1 MRFTVKSTTTLIL
14 ASKSPRRIELMT
26 LAGFDFLSV
35 PAIKEEKITGGT
47 SPSDAV
53 LMLSRQK
60 AEEIAEKY
68 PYNTVIG
75 ADTVVALGNEIMG
88 KPENEQDAFNM
99 LKKQS
104 GITQEQLA
112 AKLGVTTQAV
122 SKWENGSYP
131 DGDLLPKIADIFD
144 VSIDNLYGRGEKKCS
159 FEQQVVNHMRAIADS
174 NQDSCAEW
182 LKSYLNII
190 WAMQLT
196 AWRENRYYYDLPDF
210 KDSNGTIASECA
222 CNTGVTYMR
231 LNKDFR
237 YFTCIEQ
244 PESFAKQFSDI
255 DKLSEL
261 FRFLGDKMNLKVV
274 MYLLSLDNGEVVS
287 ASTIAIHLGYPKEKI
302 EKALQYLLS
311 INSTNKEV
319 LEISVLRPDNHT
331 EKVYGVRNFM
341 PEMIVLLTG
350 AYAVLN
356 QPHGYRT
363 SVNNRDYPFFDRKD
377 MSFIKMG
384 EKNEE
389 K

>member
-1 MRFTVKSTTTLIL
+1 
-14 ASKSPRRIELMT
+14 
-26 LAGFDFLSV
+26 
-35 PAIKEEKITGGT
+35 
-47 SPSDAV
+47 
-53 LMLSRQK
+53 
-60 AEEIAEKY
+60 
-68 PYNTVIG
+68 
-75 ADTVVALGNEIMG
+75 
-88 KPENEQDAFNM
+88 
-99 LKKQS
+99 
-104 GITQEQLA
+104 
-112 AKLGVTTQAV
+112 
-122 SKWENGSYP
+122 
-131 DGDLLPKIADIFD
+131 
-144 VSIDNLYGRGEKKCS
+144 
-159 FEQQVVNHMRAIADS
+159 
-174 NQDSCAEW
+174 
-182 LKSYLNII
+182 
-190 WAMQLT
+190 
-196 AWRENRYYYDLPDF
+196 
-210 KDSNGTIASECA
+210 
-222 CNTGVTYMR
+222 MR

-237 YFTCIEQ
+237 YFTFIEQ

-261 FRFLGDKMNLKVV
+261 FRFLGDKMNIKVV

-350 AYAVLN
+350 AFAVLN
-356 QPHGYRT
+356 QPYGYQT

-377 MSFIKMG
+377 MSFIKVG

>member
-35 PAIKEEKITGGT
+35 PAVKEEKITGGT

-75 ADTVVALGNEIMG
+75 ADT
-88 KPENEQDAFNM
+88 
-99 LKKQS
+99 
-104 GITQEQLA
+104 
-112 AKLGVTTQAV
+112 
-122 SKWENGSYP
+122 
-131 DGDLLPKIADIFD
+131 
-144 VSIDNLYGRGEKKCS
+144 
-159 FEQQVVNHMRAIADS
+159 
-174 NQDSCAEW
+174 
-182 LKSYLNII
+182 
-190 WAMQLT
+190 
-196 AWRENRYYYDLPDF
+196 
-210 KDSNGTIASECA
+210 
-222 CNTGVTYMR
+222 
-231 LNKDFR
+231 
-237 YFTCIEQ
+237 
-244 PESFAKQFSDI
+244 
-255 DKLSEL
+255 
-261 FRFLGDKMNLKVV
+261 
-274 MYLLSLDNGEVVS
+274 EVVS

-350 AYAVLN
+350 AFSVLN
-356 QPHGYRT
+356 QPHGYQT